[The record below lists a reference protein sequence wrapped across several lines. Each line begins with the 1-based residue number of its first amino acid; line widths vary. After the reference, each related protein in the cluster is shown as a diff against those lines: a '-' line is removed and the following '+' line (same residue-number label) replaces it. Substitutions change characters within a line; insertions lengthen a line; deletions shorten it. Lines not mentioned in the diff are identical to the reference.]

1 MIARLIAQFQRFA
14 ADQRAVAV
22 VEFALIIPVLL
33 VLYLGS
39 IEASSLITVDRRVNV
54 ISGTVGD
61 LVARWD
67 PEDGAN
73 PIPSATLD
81 DYFNASESII
91 FPYSTTG
98 LTQVVT
104 VIEVA
109 ANGTTKVLWSCG
121 YNGGT
126 KRATNSSYTLPT
138 NVNQLA
144 RDGWVVASET
154 SYPYEPLLGIV
165 LTETYNLNRA
175 SYYLPRFEEEIEGPT
190 C

>member
-1 MIARLIAQFQRFA
+1 MRTIATSIASLRRFV
-14 ADQRAVAV
+14 ADQRAAAV

-67 PEDGAN
+67 PDN
-73 PIPSATLD
+73 SIPSDILE
-81 DYFNASESII
+81 DYFKASESII
-91 FPYSTTG
+91 FPYSSTG
-98 LTQVVT
+98 LAQVVS
-104 VIEVA
+104 VVAVA
-109 ANGTTKVLWSCG
+109 ANGNTSVVWSCG
-121 YNGGT
+121 HNGGT
-126 KRATNSSYTLPT
+126 KRTAGSSYTLPT

-144 RDGWVVASET
+144 RGGWVVASET
-154 SYPYEPLLGIV
+154 SYPYAPLLGIV
-165 LTETYNLNRA
+165 LTETYNLSRA
-175 SYYLPRFEEEIEGPT
+175 SYYLPRFEEQINGPSA